1 MLNGLLGELGGAIGA
16 NHVLHGE
23 DMQTFLSDMQGFYS
37 GQALAVVKPASTT
50 EVAKVVKI
58 CAEYKI
64 AIVPQGGNTGL
75 CGGAVPTGEQPAIIL
90 SLARMNAIISV
101 DPERYSV
108 TVEAGV
114 ILQSIHDAAQGVDR
128 AFAMDWGARGSA
140 MVGGGISTNAGGLNV
155 LRFGT
160 ARDQV
165 LGLEVVL
172 PDGRIWSGLRALRK
186 DASGYDLKQLF
197 VGSEGTLGII
207 TKACLRLHPLQ
218 PVDQSMFGAVT
229 DLSRLMELFALAR
242 NIGGD
247 ALTAFELLP
256 GEGVRRVPEVK
267 PAISL
272 PLATNSDWCVLIR
285 FSGRQAAAVE
295 QHLAQLFE
303 HAFED
308 GLLSD
313 AVVSQSMAQ
322 EANLWQLRD
331 EIPPEKLYDGKMI
344 KWDVSV
350 PIDCVPEF
358 IVRAE
363 RLVLDIC
370 PSGRF
375 YAFGHVG
382 DGNLH
387 TMAFPGMDEGP
398 EAEADCAK
406 LYERMDALIWS
417 LGGSICAEH
426 GVGIENVKRLAG
438 QKSEIELELMHS
450 IKSLLDPDGRMNPG
464 KVIDA

>member
-1 MLNGLLGELGGAIGA
+1 MIDELREDLRTAVGDDY
-16 NHVLHGE
+16 VQHGPE
-23 DMQTFLSDMQGFYS
+23 IETFLSDMQGFYS
-37 GQALAVVKPASTT
+37 GQALAVVKPGSTA
-50 EVAKVVKI
+50 EVAQIVKI
-58 CAEYKI
+58 CARHGT

-75 CGGAVPTGEQPAIIL
+75 CGGAVPTGNQQAIIL
-90 SLARMNAIISV
+90 SMARMNRILAV

-108 TVEAGV
+108 TAEAGV
-114 ILQSIHDAAQGVDR
+114 ILQSIHDAAEKADR

-155 LRFGT
+155 LQFGT

-172 PDGRIWSGLRALRK
+172 PDGRIWDGLRALRK

-197 VGSEGTLGII
+197 IGSEGTLGII
-207 TKACLRLHPLQ
+207 TKACLRLHPRQ
-218 PVDQSMFGAVT
+218 PVDQSMFGAVS

-272 PLATNSDWCVLIR
+272 PLATNADWCVLIR
-285 FSGRQAAAVE
+285 YSGREAAEVE
-295 QHLAQLFE
+295 QRLTQLFE
-303 HAFED
+303 QAFAD

-313 AVVSQSMAQ
+313 AVVSQSIAQ
-322 EANLWQLRD
+322 EANLWHLRD
-331 EIPPEKLYDGKMI
+331 EIPPEKLFDGKLI

-350 PIDCVPEF
+350 PIDRVTEF
-358 IVRAE
+358 LPLAKQ
-363 RLVLDIC
+363 LVEDLC
-370 PSGRF
+370 PQGRF

-387 TMAFPGMDEGP
+387 TMAFPGIEEGP
-398 EAEADCAK
+398 EADALCAK
-406 LYERMDALIWS
+406 LYARMDALIWS
-417 LGGSICAEH
+417 LDGSICAEH
-426 GVGIENVKRLAG
+426 GVGIENVKRLTG
-438 QKSEIELELMHS
+438 QKSEIELELMSS
-450 IKSLLDPDGRMNPG
+450 IKALLDPDGRMNPG